1 MKPMSKIRKYKYF
14 ILLVTVPLLLLF
26 ITNSLVNRH
35 NHLIKGYEYSHAHPF
50 DKQESGNQPYP
61 LHGHTD
67 AELVTLDL
75 LSNIEILVVLILII
89 LFIALKVSDISMT
102 PGYGLPAYMVISL
115 CSPRA
120 PPACI

>member
-1 MKPMSKIRKYKYF
+1 MSKIRKYKYF
-14 ILLVTVPLLLLF
+14 ILLVTVPVLLLF

-75 LSNIEILVVLILII
+75 LSNIIILVGLILFT
-89 LFIALKVSDISMT
+89 LFIALRVSDLVGPTS
-102 PGYGLPAYMVISL
+102 YGLPAVRLISL

-120 PPACI
+120 PPACS

>member
-1 MKPMSKIRKYKYF
+1 MSKIRKYKYF

-35 NHLIKGYEYSHAHPF
+35 NHLIKGYNFSHAHPF
-50 DKQESGNQPYP
+50 DRQESGKPQYP
-61 LHGHTD
+61 MHGHTD

-75 LSNIEILVVLILII
+75 LSNIEVLAGLILIF
-89 LFIALKVSDISMT
+89 LFIALKAGDISMLS
-102 PGYGLPAYMVISL
+102 GKGLPSYMVISL

-120 PPACI
+120 PPACS

>member
-1 MKPMSKIRKYKYF
+1 MSKIRKYKYF

-35 NHLIKGYEYSHAHPF
+35 DHLIKGYKYSHAHPF

-67 AELVTLDL
+67 AELVALDL
-75 LSNIEILVVLILII
+75 LSNIIIVAGLILVI
-89 LFIALKVSDISMT
+89 LFLALKVSDISICF
-102 PGYGLPAYMVISL
+102 GYGLPAVRVISL

-120 PPACI
+120 PPACS